1 MNADRDA
8 KHVSMSN
15 PFFEHPIL
23 NSPYKIPTRHWELD
37 DQGQPTKKQSRTAV
51 ALHSSPQFPNQKSER
66 GLANRGRLFLTKA
79 KDYQLRN
86 KLMIQRQSLMTFVIK
101 SISGALCR
109 VRVIGKSHLRRH
121 ICFSTGDTTSSTTFV
136 LFSARSK
143 L

>member
-1 MNADRDA
+1 M
-8 KHVSMSN
+8 KS
-15 PFFEHPIL
+15 
-23 NSPYKIPTRHWELD
+23 
-37 DQGQPTKKQSRTAV
+37 QPVTGNWMIRASRRKKQSTTAV
-51 ALHSSPQFPNQKSER
+51 ALLSSLQFPNQKSER

-109 VRVIGKSHLRRH
+109 VPVIGRSHLKQH

-136 LFSARSK
+136 LFSVRSK
-143 L
+143 LKKRRF